1 MKLANR
7 RIRLVLAVFAFAF
20 AAMFLRAAW
29 LQGVKA
35 GSYEH
40 LASGQHT
47 ATIVDHASRGTIFDR
62 TGVQLAIGRQATTV
76 YANPR
81 QIQNP
86 QLTAE
91 LVARV
96 LRIDPEKVLAELSD
110 RLRGFV
116 YVARKADPEQ
126 VKILKEKGIVGLG
139 YTDEEQRVYPLGHVA
154 SQVVGYAGTDNH
166 GLAGLELGLE
176 GDLSGKDGSET
187 VIRDPAGQAID
198 VLKSSPAREGKSV
211 TLTLDHTI
219 QAQAEAVL
227 RKTIDQWH
235 AKAASAIVLDPR
247 TGGVL
252 AMAVERGYDANL
264 FPIVPK
270 DRQRNRTV
278 TDTYEPG
285 STFKVVTVSAVLS
298 ERLVTPN
305 TAFTLPYEIHVA
317 DRVIK
322 DAHPRGTERL
332 TVDQILSQSSNVGT
346 ITLAERLGA
355 TKLSQWISRFGFGH
369 LTGIDFPGE
378 TPGIVPKLQNWSGST
393 IGTLPIGH
401 GIAITPVQMA
411 AAYGAVANDG
421 VWMRP
426 HVVDRIG
433 SEPQHAGG
441 AHRILTP
448 GVARQVLRMME
459 DVVIEGTGQEA
470 KVPGYKVAGKTGTA
484 AKPDP
489 VNGGYSTSRYIA
501 SFVGIVPA
509 TSPRLVILVTV
520 DEPAA
525 AIWGGVV
532 AAPAFQQIAGFDLQ
546 YLEIPPDDPSSLPQ
560 Q

>member
-7 RIRLVLAVFAFAF
+7 RIRLVLAVFACAF

-29 LQGVKA
+29 LQGVRA
-35 GSYEH
+35 GSYER
-40 LASGQHT
+40 LAAGQQR
-47 ATIVDHASRGTIFDR
+47 ATIVDPGGRGAIFDR

-81 QIQNP
+81 QIRDP
-86 QLTAE
+86 KATAA
-91 LVARV
+91 LVAHV
-96 LRIDPEKVLAELSD
+96 LKLDPQTVELALSD
-110 RLRGFV
+110 RSRGFT
-116 YVARKADPEQ
+116 YIARKADPERA
-126 VKILKEKGIVGLG
+126 KILKKAGIVGLG
-139 YTDEEQRVYPLGHVA
+139 FVNEEQRVYPLDDVA
-154 SQVVGYAGTDNH
+154 AQVVGYAGTDNH
-166 GLAGLELGLE
+166 GLAGLELGQE
-176 GDLSGKDGSET
+176 DKLSGKPGSET
-187 VIRDPAGQAID
+187 VIRDPSGRAID
-198 VLKSSPAREGKSV
+198 VINSTPAHEGQSI

-219 QAQAEAVL
+219 QAQAESVL
-227 RKTIDQWH
+227 SRTIDQWH
-235 AKAASAIVLDPR
+235 AKSASAIVLDPH
-247 TGGVL
+247 TGAVL
-252 AMAVERGYDANL
+252 AMAVERGYDANR
-264 FPIVPK
+264 FPLVPK

-285 STFKVVTVSAVLS
+285 STFKIVTVSAVLS
-298 ERLVTPN
+298 EGLVTPH

-332 TVDQILSQSSNVGT
+332 TVDQILSFSSNVGT
-346 ITLAERLGA
+346 ITLAEKLGA

-378 TPGIVPKLQNWSGST
+378 TQGIVPSLQNWSGST

-411 AAYGAVANDG
+411 AAYGTVANDG
-421 VWMRP
+421 VWMQP
-426 HVVDRIG
+426 HLVDRV
-433 SEPQHAGG
+433 G
-441 AHRILTP
+441 AKDRPAVVSRRILTRR
-448 GVARQVLRMME
+448 VARQVRKMMQ

-470 KVPGYKVAGKTGTA
+470 QLPGYTVAGKTGTA

-489 VNGGYSTSRYIA
+489 RGGYSKTKYIA
-501 SFVGIVPA
+501 SFVGMVPA
-509 TSPRLVILVTV
+509 TNPRVVILVTV

-546 YLEIPPDDPSSLPQ
+546 YLEIPPDAPQ
-560 Q
+560 TLTHQ

>member
-7 RIRLVLAVFAFAF
+7 RIRLVLTVFAFAF

-35 GSYEH
+35 GSYER
-40 LASGQHT
+40 LASGQHK

-86 QLTAE
+86 QATAE
-91 LVARV
+91 LVAHV
-96 LRIDPEKVLAELSD
+96 LKLDPQEVLAELSD
-110 RLRGFV
+110 RSHGFV
-116 YVARKADPEQ
+116 YVARKADPAQ

-176 GDLSGKDGSET
+176 GDLSGHDGSET
-187 VIRDPAGQAID
+187 VIRDPSGQAID
-198 VLKSSPAREGKSV
+198 VLKSSSAREGKSV

-227 RKTIDQWH
+227 RKTIDQWD

-247 TGGVL
+247 TGGIL

-298 ERLVTPN
+298 EGLVSPS
-305 TAFTLPYEIHVA
+305 TAFTLPYSIHVA
-317 DRVIK
+317 DRVIH

-346 ITLAERLGA
+346 ITLAEKLGA

-369 LTGIDFPGE
+369 LTGVDFPGE

-411 AAYGAVANDG
+411 AAYGTVANDG

-426 HVVDRIG
+426 HIVDRIG
-433 SEPQHAGG
+433 SHTERLGG

-448 GVARQVLRMME
+448 RVSRQVLRMME
-459 DVVIEGTGQEA
+459 DVVIEGTGTEA

-509 TSPRLVILVTV
+509 TNPRLVILVTV

-546 YLEIPPDDPSSLPQ
+546 YLEIPPDDPGSKVAP
-560 Q
+560 

>member
-1 MKLANR
+1 MKHSNR

-20 AAMFLRAAW
+20 AAMFVRAAW

-35 GSYEH
+35 GSYEA
-40 LASGQHT
+40 LASGQHK

-86 QLTAE
+86 QATAE

-96 LRIDPEKVLAELSD
+96 LRIDPEEVLAELSD
-110 RLRGFV
+110 RSHGFV
-116 YVARKADPEQ
+116 YVARKADPER

-176 GDLSGKDGSET
+176 GVLSGHDGSET
-187 VIRDPAGQAID
+187 VIRDPSGQAID
-198 VLKSSPAREGKSV
+198 VLKSSSAREGQSV

-227 RKTIDQWH
+227 RKTIDQWD

-247 TGGVL
+247 TGGIL

-298 ERLVTPN
+298 EHLVTPN
-305 TAFTLPYEIHVA
+305 TAFTLPYSIHVA

-346 ITLAERLGA
+346 ITLAEKLGA

-378 TPGIVPKLQNWSGST
+378 TPGIVPPLAKWSGST

-411 AAYGAVANDG
+411 AAYGTVANDG

-426 HVVDRIG
+426 HLVDRLG
-433 SEPQHAGG
+433 SKREGAGAG
-441 AHRILTP
+441 RRILTP
-448 GVARQVLRMME
+448 GVSRQVLRMME

-470 KVPGYKVAGKTGTA
+470 KVLGYKVAGKTGTA

-489 VNGGYSTSRYIA
+489 SGGYSTSRYIA

-546 YLEIPPDDPSSLPQ
+546 YLEIPPDDPASLPPQ
-560 Q
+560 